1 MTGEPGSRT
10 APLRPSDPERLGRYE
25 LLGRLGEGGMG
36 TVYLARAADGKLVAL
51 KVVRADVL
59 DDEFRRRFR
68 SEVNRARQVPPFCTA
83 EVLDADPDH
92 ERPYL
97 VVEYVDAPNLST
109 VVEERGPLSPA
120 NLHSFAIGVAT
131 ALTAIHGAGVIH
143 RDLKPSNVLLAPGS
157 PKVIDFGIARAVEP
171 TSRHTDTNQ
180 MLGTVAYMAPERFGP
195 DAGTEITQAADVFAW
210 GAVVAYAGTGR
221 TPFAADSPPVIAARI
236 LTQPPNLTGLVPP
249 IRDLVERAL
258 SKTPT
263 ERPTARELLDLL
275 LGATSD
281 RSPELAAALDRQPAL
296 RVAAEEAQAATE
308 PHASR
313 HLTAAAAPA
322 YLADVAAGET
332 EPAARVAPAA
342 GDETPALAAIG
353 FCEPAPAAPPVAPTR
368 GGRSGRIA
376 VLAVALAVLVTSL
389 TVAGVA
395 TGVLPLGRIGGP
407 SAGGASPSA
416 TGATASAAPSAPAAS
431 PTVVSPPPSK
441 VVLLDPLTE
450 PSLWP
455 TRDEPVQLATC
466 GYDGGLVVTR
476 GKQGPYRCRGP
487 MDQYTDFIFS
497 VDVRLLTE
505 GSCAGM
511 WFRFAQNAGYLARIC
526 PEGFYVATHG
536 VNDAAEV
543 TVLRTMPF
551 ITPIALDTKT
561 RIAITV
567 RGSSIALDRDGY
579 RIGELTD
586 ATFAQGRI
594 VLGIYPELTEH
605 QPPFEVAFTNVEVRA
620 ITG

>member
-1 MTGEPGSRT
+1 
-10 APLRPSDPERLGRYE
+10 
-25 LLGRLGEGGMG
+25 MG
-36 TVYLARAADGKLVAL
+36 TVYLARGGDGKLVAL
-51 KVVRADVL
+51 KMVRADVL

-109 VVEERGPLSPA
+109 VVEERGPLSQA

-258 SKTPT
+258 SKVPT

-313 HLTAAAAPA
+313 HLTAAAVPG
-322 YLADVAAGET
+322 YLAEVAAGAT
-332 EPAARVAPAA
+332 EAA
-342 GDETPALAAIG
+342 GAESPLAAIG
-353 FCEPAPAAPPVAPTR
+353 FGAPTPVSPAPALPPAAAPA
-368 GGRSGRIA
+368 RSGRAGRVA

-395 TGVLPLGRIGGP
+395 TGVLPLDGAGGP
-407 SAGGASPSA
+407 SAGGVTPSA
-416 TGATASAAPSAPAAS
+416 TGPSATAPTPSSAPGTPAAS
-431 PTVVSPPPSK
+431 PTIVSPPPSK
-441 VVLLDPLTE
+441 VVLDDPLTE
-450 PSLWP
+450 PGLWP
-455 TRDEPVQLATC
+455 TREEPVQLATC
-466 GYDGGLVVTR
+466 AYDGGLAVTR
-476 GKQGPYRCRGP
+476 GKAGPYRCRGP
-487 MDQYTDFIFS
+487 MDQFTDFIFS
-497 VDVRLLTE
+497 VDVRLLTD

-551 ITPIALDTKT
+551 TTPIALDTKT

-586 ATFAQGRI
+586 SAFTEGRV
-594 VLGIYPELTEH
+594 VLGIYPEVTEH

-620 ITG
+620 ITK

>member
-1 MTGEPGSRT
+1 
-10 APLRPSDPERLGRYE
+10 
-25 LLGRLGEGGMG
+25 MG
-36 TVYLARAADGKLVAL
+36 TVYLARGGDGKLVAL

-97 VVEYVDAPNLST
+97 VVEYVDAPSLST
-109 VVEERGPLSPA
+109 VVGERGPLSPA

-236 LTQPPNLTGLVPP
+236 LTQPPNLAGLVPP

-258 SKTPT
+258 AKVPT

-313 HLTAAAAPA
+313 HLTAAAVPS
-322 YLADVAAGET
+322 YLADVAAGAT
-332 EPAARVAPAA
+332 EAA
-342 GDETPALAAIG
+342 GVVPSASDDTPALAAIG
-353 FCEPAPAAPPVAPTR
+353 FSERTPVAPPAR
-368 GGRSGRIA
+368 GGGRAGRIA

-395 TGVLPLGRIGGP
+395 TGVLPLDGAGGP
-407 SAGGASPSA
+407 SAGGVTPSA
-416 TGATASAAPSAPAAS
+416 TGPSPSSAPSTPAAS
-431 PTVVSPPPSK
+431 PTIVSPPPSK
-441 VVLLDPLTE
+441 VVLADPLTE
-450 PSLWP
+450 PGLWP
-455 TRDEPVQLATC
+455 TREEPVQLATC
-466 GYDGGLVVTR
+466 DYDGGLVVTR
-476 GKQGPYRCRGP
+476 GKAGPYRCRGP
-487 MDQYTDFIFS
+487 MDPFTDFIFS
-497 VDVRLLTE
+497 VDVRLVTE

-551 ITPIALDTKT
+551 TTPIALDTKT

-586 ATFAQGRI
+586 TKFTEGRV
-594 VLGIYPELTEH
+594 VLGIYPEVTEH
-605 QPPFEVAFTNVEVRA
+605 QPPFEVAFTKVEVRA
-620 ITG
+620 ITK